1 MQWIS
6 RNGAM
11 AVQVHLSGGD
21 GMSAMKTFV
30 NWLGLGPDEGEP
42 YAGHLGAPPR
52 EAMSADPYA
61 AHAGDRYP
69 AGYRYPGPSGVEPR
83 AMPEGSALTPL
94 DPPDLVTAEPLSGS
108 APVRPR
114 SSGGAV
120 RPIVV
125 CPAVFDEAQEIG
137 DQFKRRQPV
146 IVNLQDADSDLR
158 RRLVDFAAGLCYAL
172 DGQVERVT
180 RGVYLLTPS
189 DVRVALEERNFSSDS

>member
-1 MQWIS
+1 M
-6 RNGAM
+6 
-11 AVQVHLSGGD
+11 
-21 GMSAMKTFV
+21 
-30 NWLGLGPDEGEP
+30 
-42 YAGHLGAPPR
+42 
-52 EAMSADPYA
+52 
-61 AHAGDRYP
+61 
-69 AGYRYPGPSGVEPR
+69 
-83 AMPEGSALTPL
+83 
-94 DPPDLVTAEPLSGS
+94 
-108 APVRPR
+108 RPR

-137 DQFKRRQPV
+137 DQFKQRQPV

-189 DVRVALEERNFSSDS
+189 DVRVALEERSFSSDS

>member
-1 MQWIS
+1 
-6 RNGAM
+6 
-11 AVQVHLSGGD
+11 
-21 GMSAMKTFV
+21 MSALKSFV
-30 NWLGLGPDEGEP
+30 NWLGLGPDESEP
-42 YAGHLGAPPR
+42 YAGHLGEPPR
-52 EAMSADPYA
+52 GAMSADPYA
-61 AHAGDRYP
+61 ARTGDSYALGDRYP
-69 AGYRYPGPSGVEPR
+69 APSAVEPR
-83 AMPEGSALTPL
+83 TMHGNSPLTPL
-94 DPPDLVTAEPLSGS
+94 DPPDLVTAEPLGGS

-114 SSGGAV
+114 QSGGAV

-137 DQFKRRQPV
+137 DQFKQRQPV

-189 DVRVALEERNFSSDS
+189 DVRVALEERSFSSDS